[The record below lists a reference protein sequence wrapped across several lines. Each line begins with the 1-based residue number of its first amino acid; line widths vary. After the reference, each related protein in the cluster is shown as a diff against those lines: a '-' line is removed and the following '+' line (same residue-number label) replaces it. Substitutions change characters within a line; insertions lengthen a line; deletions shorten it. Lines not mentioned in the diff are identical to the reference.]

1 MYTKLFPRL
10 LKYLPFLLLLCIFSA
25 SIVSATETESP
36 PSEQESTASEET
48 ASPEETPEEETTSPE
63 EERPEPDAYFETIQ
77 TNATEGWPQGP
88 AIWAESAVVM
98 DLDSGAILYGKI

>member
-36 PSEQESTASEET
+36 PSEQESLSL
-48 ASPEETPEEETTSPE
+48 
-63 EERPEPDAYFETIQ
+63 IH
-77 TNATEGWPQGP
+77 
-88 AIWAESAVVM
+88 I
-98 DLDSGAILYGKI
+98 